1 MLAFPRFCLGTHNLI
16 GSGGINTREINKIYM
31 KALDKNIKFYDTAD
45 EYGKGNS
52 EIILGKFI
60 RNNKLSSK
68 VKIASKIGQLIDFSP
83 YKLQKSIDNS
93 LKRLNIERLDIMYF
107 HSGSNKQFFNDNFWK
122 IMNKNKSLGKIK
134 HLGLSLKTKYLKN
147 NDLEQLKYMD
157 DYGIEVL
164 NVANNIIFD
173 YTKNIKKIKNIKNKF
188 LISRIPFANGFI
200 FNKNLNNFI
209 NKNTIK
215 KNSNFLNKN
224 NINQFI
230 KIKKINRLSTD
241 KDLFRFCLK
250 YNLKFFNS
258 VVFGVSRVD
267 QLKFL

>member
-134 HLGLSLKTKYLKN
+134 HLGLSLKTKYFT
-147 NDLEQLKYMD
+147 ETPF
-157 DYGIEVL
+157 IEIDALVL
-164 NVANNIIFD
+164 
-173 YTKNIKKIKNIKNKF
+173 KKITFRTNFSYSKF
-188 LISRIPFANGFI
+188 SDEDDI
-200 FNKNLNNFI
+200 I
-209 NKNTIK
+209 NE
-215 KNSNFLNKN
+215 
-224 NINQFI
+224 
-230 KIKKINRLSTD
+230 
-241 KDLFRFCLK
+241 
-250 YNLKFFNS
+250 YKFFNAS
-258 VVFGVSRVD
+258 VSYRSNEES
-267 QLKFL
+267 KFEFEIKANNLLNTKSQSQSSTSNIFVNTTEYFVQPRFITFRLIYSL